1 VSTAG
6 LTDLCAALRA
16 VTGAAAVSV
25 AASTDEGV
33 TYQAADGAGAD
44 AIVGTTLTDGRG
56 LASFVAASGQSVS
69 ISRVDAD
76 PRFARDVAERSG
88 YVPTSMLL
96 VPVLST
102 EGDVAGVISILDRA
116 ATLGDVDALEVAG
129 RFADVA
135 THLLSALTTD
145 PLADRVA
152 GLDGAGRRAI
162 LAMIEALGG

>member
-1 VSTAG
+1 MSTAG
-6 LTDLCAALRA
+6 LAALCAALRA

-25 AASTDEGV
+25 AAATDDGV
-33 TYQAADGAGAD
+33 AYQAADGVGSD
-44 AIVGTTLTDGRG
+44 VIVGTTLTDGRG
-56 LASFVAASGQSVS
+56 LASFVAASGQSLS
-69 ISRVDAD
+69 ISRVESD

-96 VPVLST
+96 VPVLSV
-102 EGDVAGVISILDRA
+102 EGDVAGVISVLDRA
-116 ATLGDVDALEVAG
+116 STLGDADALEVAG

-162 LAMIEALGG
+162 LAMIEALEG

>member
-1 VSTAG
+1 VSAAG
-6 LTDLCAALRA
+6 LTALCTALRA

-25 AASTDEGV
+25 AASTDEGL
-33 TYQAADGAGAD
+33 TNQAADGVGGD

-56 LASFVAASGQSVS
+56 LANFVAASGQSLS
-69 ISRVDAD
+69 ISGVESD

-116 ATLGDVDALEVAG
+116 STLGDVDAREVAG

-135 THLLSALTTD
+135 THLLSVLSTD

-152 GLDGAGRRAI
+152 GLDGPGRRAI